1 MFIVQTAPVRIE
13 GPQETA
19 PYIPVVPILGV
30 GVCKL
35 TKEQAIQAVDRLAA
49 ERVRQMLAY
58 VNAHTLNLAVHDREL
73 RDALNRSALVMN
85 DGIGVGL
92 AARMRG
98 ERFPENLNGSDFN
111 VRLLELAATNGWG
124 VFLLGGEPGVAE
136 TAANRLKQR
145 IAALCVVGTCDGF
158 TGEND
163 DLLAQRVRDAGATV
177 LLVALG
183 NPQQETWI
191 DRNLASTGA
200 LVGVGV
206 GAFLDFSAGKVVRAP
221 RWMNVMGIEWCFRL
235 IQEPRRLWRRY
246 VVGNPLFLL
255 RAWRDRHE
263 VMPPPPSAP
272 YEREKNAP
280 AFAVSSGGMQSETPR
295 DPPLPDLD
303 RGETIGRQP
312 HG

>member
-1 MFIVQTAPVRIE
+1 M
-13 GPQETA
+13 
-19 PYIPVVPILGV
+19 
-30 GVCKL
+30 L
-35 TKEQAIQAVDRLAA
+35 TQEQAVQAVDRLAA
-49 ERVRQMLAY
+49 EGVRQMLAY

-85 DGIGVGL
+85 DGIGVSL

-111 VRLLELAATNGWG
+111 VRLLELAAAKGWG

-136 TAANRLKQR
+136 TAADRLNER
-145 IAALCVVGTCDGF
+145 IAGLRVVGTCHGF

-163 DLLAQRVRDAGATV
+163 ELLVQRVRDTGAAV
-177 LLVALG
+177 LFVALG
-183 NPQQETWI
+183 NPRQETWI
-191 DRNLASTGA
+191 DRNLAGTGA
-200 LVGVGV
+200 LVGIGV

-255 RAWRDRHE
+255 RAWRKRRE
-263 VMPPPPSAP
+263 SMPPPPAAP
-272 YEREKNAP
+272 YEREKNAS

-295 DPPLPDLD
+295 DPPPPDLH
-303 RGETIGRQP
+303 RRETIERRP